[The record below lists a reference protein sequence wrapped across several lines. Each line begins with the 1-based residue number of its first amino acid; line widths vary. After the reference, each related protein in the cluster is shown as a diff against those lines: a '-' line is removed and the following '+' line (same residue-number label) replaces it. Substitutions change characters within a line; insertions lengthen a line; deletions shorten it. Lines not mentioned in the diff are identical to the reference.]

1 MANTYNLRQF
11 CDILDCLNLRHFFN
25 CWLFYALDC
34 VEMAQ
39 VVKNVLVAQTKRMTT
54 NLRLP
59 SRFNAASLA
68 TNLKTTTMYPQS
80 QNRIILNLV
89 RSLHD
94 RDVRVNYYGT
104 PTTLAVY
111 HNPFLID

>member
-39 VVKNVLVAQTKRMTT
+39 VVKNVLLSLDRLKT
-54 NLRLP
+54 NLCTHGVD
-59 SRFNAASLA
+59 FF
-68 TNLKTTTMYPQS
+68 
-80 QNRIILNLV
+80 ILH
-89 RSLHD
+89 SE
-94 RDVRVNYYGT
+94 
-104 PTTLAVY
+104 
-111 HNPFLID
+111 